1 MEPESD
7 SSDRLIF
14 LDPHYVNA
22 QLDFNKA
29 DFGSQSGIFSCQADP
44 RSIHM
49 NQLDPCM
56 TFGFLIKSQDEF
68 AQFKEQLEVGIRED
82 GDRQIFHL

>member
-1 MEPESD
+1 
-7 SSDRLIF
+7 
-14 LDPHYVNA
+14 
-22 QLDFNKA
+22 
-29 DFGSQSGIFSCQADP
+29 
-44 RSIHM
+44 M

-56 TFGFLIKSQDEF
+56 TFGFLIKSQEEF